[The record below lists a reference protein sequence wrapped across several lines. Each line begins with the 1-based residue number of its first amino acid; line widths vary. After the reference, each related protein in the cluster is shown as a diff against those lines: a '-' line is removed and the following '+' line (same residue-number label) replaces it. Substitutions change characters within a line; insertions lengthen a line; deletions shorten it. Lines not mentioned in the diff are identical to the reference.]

1 MPKSLT
7 DGHIKLA
14 ALTEKPADP
23 LRPTV
28 TELNAGIGGADGI
41 GDYVLL
47 SDWTFGPTDSEVIN
61 ERAVSDAGSANAFGM
76 GNYAA
81 GMTVFRYF
89 DATTGVVDETEDIL
103 FQTVKVKGSIL
114 YLYQRETGQD
124 ESEPWTAGDEL
135 YFGAEVTTDS
145 PQRPGEGGNIKRRVP
160 LQVSK
165 GYPNCE
171 VAAGV

>member
-14 ALTEKPADP
+14 WLTERPVDP
-23 LRPTV
+23 NRPTV
-28 TELNAGIGGADGI
+28 AELNAGIGGPKGI

-89 DATTGVVDETEDIL
+89 DADTGKVDEVEDLL
-103 FQTVKVKGSIL
+103 FQTVKVKGTPAWA
-114 YLYQRETGQD
+114 YMRETGQD
-124 ESEPWTAGDEL
+124 ESEAWTPADEL

-160 LQVSK
+160 LQVAK